1 MDKAKLAVLDSLDI
15 SLHTPLFL
23 LQILCPVQEVPM
35 RISSF
40 PVFLG
45 HKQSVRGD
53 LHPLIP
59 YNLRRKISHA
69 QERMSIF
76 YAYDKK

>member
-1 MDKAKLAVLDSLDI
+1 
-15 SLHTPLFL
+15 
-23 LQILCPVQEVPM
+23 M

-40 PVFLG
+40 PAFLG
-45 HKQSVRGD
+45 QKESLIYRGD

-59 YNLRRKISHA
+59 YNLRKKISHA

-76 YAYDKK
+76 YAYDKKSCYG